1 MSSRLVVFVLA
12 TLVGWTA
19 ELGATLIVTYRSA
32 NEIIIAADS
41 LRTINTAQPT
51 RVLACKI
58 RNFGDVVFAAS
69 GSSSRPGGVFSLDAI
84 TQELHQTNVL
94 VPVPLWNRIVKFDQG
109 TIAAFNKVHNERS
122 ETSPISFTYILG
134 FMLEGRP
141 LVYSRTLKS
150 SGGAAEIGRPEE
162 LPESEILFTGQP
174 DIVDHL
180 SSVSILDDQGP
191 VVSLSSLF
199 ARVID
204 YQAQRTPTKVG
215 GPVDI
220 IRLTANGTEWLQ
232 RQPQCRDR
240 E

>member
-1 MSSRLVVFVLA
+1 MPSRFVAVVLA
-12 TLVGWTA
+12 ALVGWTA

-32 NEIIIAADS
+32 DEIIIAADS
-41 LRTINTAQPT
+41 LRTITTAEPM

-58 RNFGDVVFAAS
+58 RNYGDVVFAAS
-69 GSSSRPGGVFSLDAI
+69 GSSSLPGGVFSLDAI
-84 TQELHQTNVL
+84 TEALHERNDPR
-94 VPVPLWNRIVKFDQG
+94 PVPLWNRIARFDQG
-109 TIAAFNKVHNERS
+109 TIAAFNRVHNGRS

-141 LVYSRTLKS
+141 VVYSRTLKS
-150 SGGAAEIGRPEE
+150 SDGAAEIGGPED
-162 LPESEILFTGQP
+162 LPAGEILFSGQP

-180 SSVSILDDQGP
+180 SSVGLPDDLGP
-191 VVSLSSLF
+191 VVSLPSLF

-204 YQAQRTPTKVG
+204 HQAQRIPTRVG

-220 IRLTANGTEWLQ
+220 IRLTASGAEWL
-232 RQPQCRDR
+232 RRKPQCRDR

>member
-84 TQELHQTNVL
+84 TQELH
-94 VPVPLWNRIVKFDQG
+94 
-109 TIAAFNKVHNERS
+109 
-122 ETSPISFTYILG
+122 
-134 FMLEGRP
+134 
-141 LVYSRTLKS
+141 
-150 SGGAAEIGRPEE
+150 
-162 LPESEILFTGQP
+162 
-174 DIVDHL
+174 
-180 SSVSILDDQGP
+180 
-191 VVSLSSLF
+191 
-199 ARVID
+199 
-204 YQAQRTPTKVG
+204 
-215 GPVDI
+215 
-220 IRLTANGTEWLQ
+220 
-232 RQPQCRDR
+232 
-240 E
+240 